1 MHYADLL
8 LRTDVR
14 LAESPFFLANL
25 AVVLYTSYHD
35 RRRSSKT
42 YGRTH
47 SHTIL
52 RASVLRRRHKGLSR
66 HICYWQ
72 LSQDRPGVK
81 MKLVLWILVSVI
93 LTTQVISADIS
104 EYFLTDPYD
113 QLDLFR
119 QQTKL
124 LSKNLKSSAKSED
137 SDSQDDASNE
147 LLNQEETRRVNIAD
161 SIDADALED
170 YYDYLYDIGA
180 LPEKPGMTT
189 TTTTTTAKPAVK
201 TRKGPK
207 RPFKMSS
214 RRGHLQVG
222 ADVLARVKKP
232 SSRTKT
238 QKYQSIDRSHRDNI
252 AMESHKRMGGVVHQ
266 KKPMMRKQDKL
277 PGLENVERL
286 IPGLDIFTA
295 IPIY

>member
-1 MHYADLL
+1 
-8 LRTDVR
+8 
-14 LAESPFFLANL
+14 
-25 AVVLYTSYHD
+25 
-35 RRRSSKT
+35 
-42 YGRTH
+42 
-47 SHTIL
+47 
-52 RASVLRRRHKGLSR
+52 
-66 HICYWQ
+66 
-72 LSQDRPGVK
+72 
-81 MKLVLWILVSVI
+81 MKLVWWILVSVI

-147 LLNQEETRRVNIAD
+147 LLNQEETRRANIAD

-201 TRKGPK
+201 ARKGPK
-207 RPFKMSS
+207 RPYKMSS

-238 QKYQSIDRSHRDNI
+238 HKYQSTERSSHRDNI

-266 KKPMMRKQDKL
+266 KKKPMMRKQDNL

-286 IPGLDIFTA
+286 IPGLDI
-295 IPIY
+295 